1 MCELQGSGNIL
12 NCTNKEEIASPGR
25 ENVAEK
31 YHISIPIYSILFYA
45 NLRLLVRVRRLQ
57 RRMGSS
63 SSMLDHEDSMSAVL
77 DILTK
82 SSPPSKKLLLF

>member
-1 MCELQGSGNIL
+1 MLC
-12 NCTNKEEIASPGR
+12 
-25 ENVAEK
+25 
-31 YHISIPIYSILFYA
+31 YA

>member
-1 MCELQGSGNIL
+1 MLLLAG
-12 NCTNKEEIASPGR
+12 KMSP
-25 ENVAEK
+25 K
-31 YHISIPIYSILFYA
+31 SITSLFHSILFYS

>member
-1 MCELQGSGNIL
+1 MLLLTLSGV
-12 NCTNKEEIASPGR
+12 R
-25 ENVAEK
+25 ENVSEM
-31 YHISIPIYSILFYA
+31 YHLSIILYS

-57 RRMGSS
+57 RRMGAS
-63 SSMLDHEDSMSAVL
+63 SSMLDHEDSMSAVF

>member
-1 MCELQGSGNIL
+1 M
-12 NCTNKEEIASPGR
+12 SP
-25 ENVAEK
+25 K
-31 YHISIPIYSILFYA
+31 SIISLFHSILFYA
-45 NLRLLVRVRRLQ
+45 NLRLLVRVRMLQ

-63 SSMLDHEDSMSAVL
+63 SSMPDHEDSMSAVF